1 MNAVNLVIKRFLL
14 TTLFFKNFLSEFKH
28 CLISLYR
35 KIIFKLQTRYKLLI
49 SYNSSP
55 YFDNH
60 FPSLAF
66 QSHDHALIIFFTFLS
81 LILLEFYYHLS
92 FFSALG
98 NIIFAI
104 NEQSLRKQSG
114 FIPLKVQSRF
124 FDIKSRFHASY
135 PCMKVNFTK
144 TVYF

>member
-14 TTLFFKNFLSEFKH
+14 TTLFFKNFLSEYKH

-35 KIIFKLQTRYKLLI
+35 KIIFKLQTRSKLLI

-66 QSHDHALIIFFTFLS
+66 QSHDHALIIFFYLSFINFIRILLSFILFFRTRKCNICNKRIEFKETEWIYTTKSPESFFWHQTSISCVLS
-81 LILLEFYYHLS
+81 LY
-92 FFSALG
+92 G
-98 NIIFAI
+98 
-104 NEQSLRKQSG
+104 G
-114 FIPLKVQSRF
+114 
-124 FDIKSRFHASY
+124 
-135 PCMKVNFTK
+135 
-144 TVYF
+144 

>member
-60 FPSLAF
+60 FHPSPFKVMITL
-66 QSHDHALIIFFTFLS
+66 SSFFFYLS
-81 LILLEFYYHLS
+81 FINFIRILLSFILFFRTRKYNICNKRIEFKETEWIYTTKSPKS
-92 FFSALG
+92 FF
-98 NIIFAI
+98 
-104 NEQSLRKQSG
+104 
-114 FIPLKVQSRF
+114 
-124 FDIKSRFHASY
+124 
-135 PCMKVNFTK
+135 
-144 TVYF
+144 

>member
-35 KIIFKLQTRYKLLI
+35 NIIFKLQTRYKLLI

-55 YFDNH
+55 LFDNH

-66 QSHDHALIIFFTFLS
+66 QSHDHALIIFFYLS
-81 LILLEFYYHLS
+81 FINFIRILLSFILFFRTRKYNICNKRIEFKETEWIYTTKSPKS
-92 FFSALG
+92 FF
-98 NIIFAI
+98 
-104 NEQSLRKQSG
+104 
-114 FIPLKVQSRF
+114 
-124 FDIKSRFHASY
+124 
-135 PCMKVNFTK
+135 
-144 TVYF
+144 

>member
-35 KIIFKLQTRYKLLI
+35 NIIFKLQTRYKLLI

-55 YFDNH
+55 LFDNH

-66 QSHDHALIIFFTFLS
+66 QSHDHALIIFFYLS
-81 LILLEFYYHLS
+81 FINFIRILLSFILFFRTRKYICNKRIEFKETEWIYTTKSPKS
-92 FFSALG
+92 FF
-98 NIIFAI
+98 
-104 NEQSLRKQSG
+104 
-114 FIPLKVQSRF
+114 
-124 FDIKSRFHASY
+124 
-135 PCMKVNFTK
+135 
-144 TVYF
+144 